1 MEMMIRL
8 QKAGKSYGGQHVLEG
23 LDLDIPKGAMTA
35 IVGKSGSGKS
45 TLLNILGLLEE
56 ADQGELFL
64 LGEQVRK
71 GSRHQRT
78 LFLRKT
84 ISYLF
89 QNYALVD
96 HGTVGYN
103 LDLALHYVK
112 GSSREKKRW
121 KEEALAR
128 VGLPGIEGKK
138 VCHLSGGEQQRVAL
152 ARIFLKPSCLILADE
167 PTGSLDSGN
176 ARMVLDLLHE
186 LHREGRTVLVVTH
199 DPLVA
204 GECQEV
210 LEIERGGI
218 RRLR

>member
-1 MEMMIRL
+1 
-8 QKAGKSYGGQHVLEG
+8 
-23 LDLDIPKGAMTA
+23 MTA

-56 ADQGELFL
+56 PDQGELIL
-64 LGEQVRK
+64 KGERVRK
-71 GSRHQRT
+71 GSPHQRT
-78 LFLRKT
+78 LFLRNT

-89 QNYALVD
+89 QNFALVD

-112 GSSREKKRW
+112 GSPREKKRW

-128 VGLPGIEGKK
+128 VGLPGIAGKT
-138 VCHLSGGEQQRVAL
+138 VCQLSGGEQQRVAL
-152 ARIFLKPSCLILADE
+152 ARIFLKPSSLILADE
-167 PTGSLDSGN
+167 PTGSLDVGN

-210 LEIERGGI
+210 LEIAEGRI